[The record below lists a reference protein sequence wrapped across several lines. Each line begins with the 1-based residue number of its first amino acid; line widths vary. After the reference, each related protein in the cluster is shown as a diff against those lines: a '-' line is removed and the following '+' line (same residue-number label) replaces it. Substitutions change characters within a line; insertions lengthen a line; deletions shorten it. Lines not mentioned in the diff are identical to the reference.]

1 MYIINVRIWLKNI
14 NIKNIIFGVCDYLWN
29 EFLNVSNIYYWKVNN
44 VLVMF
49 ISCDIVKS
57 FGS

>member
-1 MYIINVRIWLKNI
+1 MCVIICE
-14 NIKNIIFGVCDYLWN
+14 IKFLMFGK
-29 EFLNVSNIYYWKVNN
+29 IYYWKVDD